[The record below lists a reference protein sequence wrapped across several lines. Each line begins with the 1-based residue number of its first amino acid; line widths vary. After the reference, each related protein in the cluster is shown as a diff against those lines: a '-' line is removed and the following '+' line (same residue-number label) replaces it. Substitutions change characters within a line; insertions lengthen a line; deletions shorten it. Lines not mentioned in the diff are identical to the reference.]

1 MVSENLKDVTLQLLK
16 DLRADM
22 RELCADFGAL
32 RTDVGELRAV
42 RDDRRFL
49 EQKSVPRRRRT
60 P

>member
-1 MVSENLKDVTLQLLK
+1 MVSENLNDVTLQILK

-22 RELCADFGAL
+22 RELRADFGAL

-42 RDDRRFL
+42 RDDWRIL

>member
-1 MVSENLKDVTLQLLK
+1 MVSENLKDVTLQILK

-22 RELCADFGAL
+22 RELRADVGAL
-32 RTDVGELRAV
+32 RTEVGELRAV
-42 RDDRRFL
+42 RDDRRIL